1 MGECGGN
8 LCTAE
13 ERCDANTLLCV
24 NDDAPVIA
32 VTPRSGVVSTP
43 TFELTGTIKDDVKV
57 TAATWRIGT
66 GAATPIS
73 IEPDG
78 SFVITVAAPLLDSQ
92 DVVVTL
98 RAQDQRTEATV
109 EVSVKIDRVGPSFR
123 VVRPVVG
130 SLIGTANFELAV
142 ETTDGSGAVS
152 TLRINQAS
160 ITAPQSG
167 AQVVQTI
174 DVPVT
179 ANGTP
184 LEFELLATDAAG
196 NQRREFVQFIGDRVA
211 PEVAFVIPTPN
222 QYVVTERFTVVVSVV
237 EPSPISSAAFQF
249 GGATVVGSEVSP
261 GQWSAE
267 LTTAIVEQ
275 DQLIS
280 VDVTDAAGN
289 ATTVQTTVKVDR
301 IAPTLSVT
309 SPASA
314 SIHRAA
320 IPLTVSTSQGTS
332 EVTAVL
338 EGQQVALTGG
348 PTSWTGSLPIPQRD
362 FSAAMV
368 QVTARDLAGNSRVV
382 TVPISVDTVAP
393 VVAFTAPSAGQKF
406 NAAQFVANPNVTVT
420 WTVTDA
426 DAQAATTSIN
436 GSAGSAT
443 TRQVATS
450 ATDNP
455 TTYAT
460 TVVGADRAGNT
471 TTASLSFSADR
482 VIPTITNWEPA
493 ANARNLERSHALIT
507 FSEPV
512 FGAQA
517 TTPGLVISGFT
528 PVGDEWFVVH
538 SWYRVPLDGLAGRVL
553 EASVPALA
561 DAHGNPVAPSTPRR
575 FHMATTIPEGVLAT
589 NVSTF
594 SAASDADGALTVA
607 YIDATTRQVHVLQDR
622 AGTLTPTTLSGFGT
636 KVTVNASNVVN
647 PTTLAS
653 TPSFGVSLFDSLVNA
668 YKFFWSVD
676 GTVTSVASS
685 FAGVAI
691 GQGPLNREPTTA
703 ATGYVVNSTYTRGA
717 HTVTL
722 PSPANMVVA
731 NSPDSW
737 VVVFRSGSTMSWS
750 RYRCNRDPRI
760 FPGPD
765 TFTCAGTEYR
775 GSLSAVVPYLFE
787 AAMTRSGGCLLISA
801 PGAGGS
807 LASFYQRLDN
817 CDGSLG
823 VSPPASCNSNTSMT
837 NSPGY
842 IDQRIAPFAANGED
856 TILFAFPANNNIA
869 GDFRLEKML
878 PGVCA
883 HSTTFNTIVNVPN
896 VREYAPIQIGNRA
909 ALITVNTS
917 NQLRIDYP

>member
-8 LCTAE
+8 LCTE
-13 ERCDANTLLCV
+13 EQRCEAKTLLCV
-24 NDDAPVIA
+24 TDDAPVIA

-57 TAATWRIGT
+57 TAATWHIGT
-66 GAATPIS
+66 GAASSIF

-78 SFVITVAAPLLDSQ
+78 RFVITLEAPRVDSQ

-98 RAQDQRTEATV
+98 RAQDQRTEVTAQ
-109 EVSVKIDRVGPSFR
+109 VSVKVDRVGPSFR

-130 SLIGTANFELAV
+130 SLIGAATFELAV

-167 AQVVQTI
+167 AQVAATI

-179 ANGTP
+179 ANGAP
-184 LEFELLATDAAG
+184 LEVELLATDAAG
-196 NQRREFVQFIGDRVA
+196 NQSREVVQFIGDRVA
-211 PEVAFVIPTPN
+211 PEVAFVMPTPN
-222 QYVVTERFTVVVSVV
+222 QYVITERFNVLVSVV
-237 EPSPISSAAFQF
+237 EPSQVGSAVFQF
-249 GGATVVGSEVSP
+249 GGATVVGTEVSP
-261 GQWSAE
+261 GQWGAE

-280 VDVTDAAGN
+280 VEVTDATGN
-289 ATTVQTTVKVDR
+289 ATTLQTTVKVDR

-309 SPASA
+309 APASA
-314 SIHRAA
+314 SVHRAA
-320 IPLTVSTSQGTS
+320 IPLSVSTSQGTS
-332 EVTAVL
+332 QVTAVL
-338 EGQQVALTGG
+338 EGQQVMLTGG
-348 PTSWTGSLPIPQRD
+348 PTSWTGALPVPQRD

-393 VVAFTAPSAGQKF
+393 VIAFTSPSAGQKF
-406 NAAQFVANPNVTVT
+406 NAAQLAANPNVTVT
-420 WTVTDA
+420 WSVTDA
-426 DAQAATTSIN
+426 DTQAGTTTIN
-436 GSAGSAT
+436 GAAGTAT

-455 TTYAT
+455 TTYVT
-460 TVVGADRAGNT
+460 SVVAADRAGNT
-471 TTASLSFSADR
+471 TTTSLSFSADR
-482 VIPTITNWEPA
+482 VIPTITSWEPA
-493 ANARNLERSHALIT
+493 ANARNLERTNTVIA

-517 TTPGLVISGFT
+517 TSPGLVVAGYT

-538 SWYRVPLDGLAGRVL
+538 AWYRVPLDAVAGRVL
-553 EASVPALA
+553 EVSVPALA
-561 DAHGNPVAPSTPRR
+561 DDHGNPVAPQTPRR
-575 FHMATTIPEGVLAT
+575 FHFATTISEGVLAT

-607 YIDATTRQVHVLQDR
+607 YTDATTRQIHVLQDR
-622 AGTLTPTTLSGFGT
+622 AGTLTPTTLNGLAT

-647 PTTLAS
+647 PTTLVS
-653 TPSFGVSLFDSLVNA
+653 TPSFGVSSFDSSANA

-737 VVVFRSGSTMSWS
+737 VVVTRSGSTLFWS
-750 RYRCNRDPRI
+750 RYRCNRDTRI

-765 TFTCAGTEYR
+765 TFTCGGTEYR
-775 GSLSAVVPYLFE
+775 GALSTVVPTSIE
-787 AAMTRSGGCLLISA
+787 AVITRSGNCLLISA
-801 PGAGGS
+801 LGTNNQA
-807 LASFYQRLDN
+807 AFYQRLDN

-823 VSPPASCNSNTSMT
+823 VSPPASCNSNLSMLVA
-837 NSPGY
+837 NGF
-842 IDQRIAPFAANGED
+842 INQRIAPFAANGED
-856 TILFAFPANNNIA
+856 TILFAFPANDNIA
-869 GDFRLEKML
+869 GNFRLEKML
-878 PGVCA
+878 PGVCDYN
-883 HSTTFNTIVNVPN
+883 TTFNTIVNVPN
-896 VREYAPIQIGNRA
+896 VREFAPIQIGNRA
-909 ALITVNTS
+909 GLLTVNTS